1 MVANRT
7 SLFVKIP
14 NNLSPSSTTGM
25 PEISLTF
32 INSRASANVAD
43 GSIVSGSITIPVSNF
58 FTFETFCDCSSMDI
72 FLCNIPIPPDCA
84 IAIAN
89 LYSVT
94 VSIAEDIRGT
104 PNEILEV
111 IFVKVLT
118 SEGSTEDRAGLIRTS
133 SNERDFLI
141 LECSISE
148 K

>member
-1 MVANRT
+1 
-7 SLFVKIP
+7 
-14 NNLSPSSTTGM
+14 
-25 PEISLTF
+25 
-32 INSRASANVAD
+32 
-43 GSIVSGSITIPVSNF
+43 
-58 FTFETFCDCSSMDI
+58 MDI
-72 FLCNIPIPPDCA
+72 FLCNIPIPPDWA

-118 SEGSTEDRAGLIRTS
+118 SEGSTDDRAGLIRTS